1 MCMCAYIS
9 LVILLLLFGLFS
21 FSFYSSFFIT
31 FFVECKRSKSSSST
45 LSLFRFLE
53 EEANAYVVFGAN
65 PQFHTTPFI
74 NHFTNTYKKDFKIA
88 QSVISLFQF
97 SIIFLLVVISIKILV
112 RLWLVVCCWC
122 WFTTNIHHY
131 SYAYDWS
138 AVLRVVQQ
146 RIKKK

>member
-1 MCMCAYIS
+1 MILFLQRRRRSPKQEICMCMCAYIS

-112 RLWLVVCCWC
+112 RL
-122 WFTTNIHHY
+122 
-131 SYAYDWS
+131 
-138 AVLRVVQQ
+138 
-146 RIKKK
+146 